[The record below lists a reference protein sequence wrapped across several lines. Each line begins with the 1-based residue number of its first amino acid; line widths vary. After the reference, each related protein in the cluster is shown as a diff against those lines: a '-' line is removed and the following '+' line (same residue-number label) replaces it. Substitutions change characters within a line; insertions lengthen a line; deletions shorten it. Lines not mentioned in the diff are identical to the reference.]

1 MPHSSGR
8 TTRFVSRVVR
18 RVSEAYIPFAYGV
31 VRGAGIL
38 SRLLSA
44 GFKRSVIP
52 TPSSPRGRNRLPPP
66 SAGWLRSASAEQIPH
81 PFPFD
86 KLRVRV
92 RDDTWWCTRICDCT
106 PQDALVHIFPRQPAC
121 DVAENL
127 IGNVGGKA
135 CMFPRGYAAGR
146 RGADHRDLVPS
157 ITAGNDSDIG
167 RREVHADVADD
178 WRIGIAHDHPSS

>member
-18 RVSEAYIPFAYGV
+18 RVSQAAIHFAYGLV
-31 VRGAGIL
+31 MGSGIL

-106 PQDALVHIFPRQPAC
+106 TQDALLHIFPRQPAC
-121 DVAENL
+121 DVADNL
-127 IGNVGGKA
+127 IGHGAGNA

-157 ITAGNDSDIG
+157 ITAGNDSDIPPPA
-167 RREVHADVADD
+167 VHSPFPDD
-178 WRIGIAHDHPSS
+178 WPIPIAPHPPP